1 MRSILAEHN
10 ITLAVRLLWSREAAP
25 PLDLTIMASTDLIW
39 QGRQGRQ
46 PSMSDK
52 SLEKILLNAVLI
64 LNGTGVK
71 VQL

>member
-1 MRSILAEHN
+1 M
-10 ITLAVRLLWSREAAP
+10 LAVRLLRSWEPAP
-25 PLDLTIMASTDLIW
+25 PLDLTIMVSTDLIW
-39 QGRQGRQ
+39 QGWLKQ

-64 LNGTGVK
+64 LNEMRVK

>member
-39 QGRQGRQ
+39 QGRLEQ

-52 SLEKILLNAVLI
+52 SLEQILLNAVLI